1 MSNKLKPIIKDFLK
15 CSDLP
20 TELISDVFIN
30 TRESII
36 LTDLNGQV
44 LFMNSI
50 AEKMLGQN
58 LRMIQDKGYL
68 FNFDI
73 CILDHEIDIM
83 NYSPLSVAIENC
95 INTSIVSTYEAIPGK
110 EKNITVFSRYIPY
123 KGYIISLSEKEIDPF
138 GQAYKELENT
148 NKKLKEKIKEN
159 EGLRSQAQS
168 QAIRESLINKISN
181 SLRSTLEIDKILQ
194 SAVKELGQT
203 LGTDRTILLQ
213 NFGDLSELPITQ
225 EYVSPGQKSI
235 KGEHLNT
242 LDDFFLHQVLETH
255 QASTG
260 NHVDSWDTMNPKK
273 SKLIVPIIH
282 QDELFGI
289 LFLLRARRKWH
300 SEEINLV
307 QSIADQISVSIK
319 NAKLYE
325 DTTSKNTKISVLN
338 EILKSINSSLI
349 LDDVFYTIGREI
361 KRLIDF
367 DRASIAILEDETRQ
381 VKLFARIKSTG
392 EIEILR
398 SGPLIAKGTAI
409 GWAIDNLKPILI
421 NMSETDEFTDTFTLK
436 QSGIKTAII
445 IPMITKGKV
454 TGIFYIGSQYEETYS
469 DAEVEIMSQIAG
481 QIAVAV
487 ENAKLYWQ
495 TQTQALKETLINQI
509 VSSIRKSLIL
519 KDVFESTARELTLA
533 LGVDNC
539 LIKYYLSEEKTKN
552 IYEYSQ
558 KDNLKLIDPSS
569 YIFEI
574 LYNSNL
580 FKDKDFVVL
589 KNDKKNKDEG
599 IQNFII
605 DNNLKSILAIPIIF
619 EDPSTNRNVNVAMI
633 LLINSDIEREWST
646 EDLNLLKVLS
656 DQITIIVNQSRL
668 FEQSEKQKEEIHNA
682 LLKLKDAQS
691 QLVQSEKMAALGQLV
706 AGVAHEINTPIGSI
720 NSNNSI
726 FDKCTAKIKACLESE
741 EINEKKALQLIQM
754 LEETIQ
760 FNSIAC
766 ERINDIVKSLKNFAR
781 LDESELKKVNIHEG
795 IESTLTLLRH
805 ELKRK
810 VKIVKEFT
818 ELPDV
823 ECYPNLLNQV
833 FMNLLV
839 NAIQSIEGE
848 GTVTIATNYNEAD
861 VFITI
866 KDTGSG
872 IPKEIIDKIFD
883 PGFTTKG
890 VGVGTGLGLSICY
903 QIIEKHKGLISVNSD
918 TEKGSTFTITIP
930 IKQNN

>member
-1 MSNKLKPIIKDFLK
+1 MSNKLNQIIKEFLQ
-15 CSDLP
+15 CSDLS
-20 TELISDVFIN
+20 TELISDIFQN

-36 LTDLNGQV
+36 ITDLKGQI
-44 LFMNSI
+44 LHLNNN
-50 AEKMLGQN
+50 AEKLLGKN
-58 LRMIQDKGYL
+58 PSKIKDKGYL

-73 CILDHEIDIM
+73 CILDQEVDIM
-83 NYSPLSVAIENC
+83 SYSPLSVAVESTL
-95 INTSIVSTYEAIPGK
+95 NTTIISTYEAIPGK
-110 EKNITVFSRYIPY
+110 EKHITVFSRHIPN
-123 KGYIISLSEKEIDPF
+123 KGYLITLSEKGDDQF
-138 GQAYKELENT
+138 GKAYKELEET
-148 NKKLKEKIKEN
+148 NKKLKEKIREN
-159 EGLRSQAQS
+159 ESLRTQAQS

-181 SLRSTLEIDKILQ
+181 SLRSTLEIDTILK
-194 SAVKELGQT
+194 SAVKELGKT

-213 NFGDLSELPITQ
+213 NFGDLSEFPITQ
-225 EYVSPGQKSI
+225 EYVSPGQISI
-235 KGEHLNT
+235 KGQFITSSE
-242 LDDFFLHQVLETH
+242 DFFIQQVLETH

-260 NHVDSWDTMNPKK
+260 NHVDNQDPANPNK

-282 QDELFGI
+282 QDELFGL
-289 LFLLRARRKWH
+289 LFMLRSRRKWH
-300 SEEINLV
+300 PEEINLV

-325 DTTSKNTKISVLN
+325 DTTSKNIKISVLN
-338 EILKSINSSLI
+338 EILKSINSSLL

-367 DRASIAILEDETRQ
+367 DRASIAILEDETRK
-381 VKLFARIKSTG
+381 VNLFARIKSTG

-409 GWAIDNLKPILI
+409 GWAIDNLRPILI

-454 TGIFYIGSQYEETYS
+454 TGIFYIGSQKDNSYT
-469 DAEVEIMSQIAG
+469 DDEVEIMSQIAG

-509 VSSIRKSLIL
+509 VSSIRNSLIL
-519 KDVFESTARELTLA
+519 KDVFEATVKELTLA
-533 LGVDNC
+533 LGVDCC
-539 LIKYYLSEEKTKN
+539 LLKYYLSNNTHN
-552 IYEYSQ
+552 
-558 KDNLKLIDPSS
+558 
-569 YIFEI
+569 IFEFSHKANFHLKNTSENVFET
-574 LYNSNL
+574 LYNNKML
-580 FKDKDFVVL
+580 ENDEFIVL
-589 KNDKKNKDEG
+589 KPNHKNLHKDIKLFLTE
-599 IQNFII
+599 
-605 DNNLKSILAIPIIF
+605 NNLKSVLTIPIIF
-619 EDPSTNRNVNVAMI
+619 KDPSTNKDITVAMI
-633 LLINSDIEREWST
+633 LLINSDIEREWSS

-656 DQITIIVNQSRL
+656 DQITIIINQSRL

-720 NSNNSI
+720 NSNNTI
-726 FDKCTAKIKACLESE
+726 FEKCTLKIMECFKE
-741 EINEKKALQLIQM
+741 EPLNTKKTSQLLQM

-760 FNSIAC
+760 FNAIAC

-805 ELKRK
+805 ELKGK
-810 VKIVKEFT
+810 IKIVKHFSN
-818 ELPDV
+818 LPEV

-839 NAIQSIEGE
+839 NAIQSITGE
-848 GTVTIATNYNEAD
+848 GTVSISTNYNESD
-861 VFITI
+861 VFIAI
-866 KDTGSG
+866 EDTGSG
-872 IPKEIIDKIFD
+872 IPEDIIEKIFD

-903 QIIEKHKGLISVNSD
+903 QIIEKHKGLISVNS
-918 TEKGSTFTITIP
+918 KAGSGSIFTITIP
-930 IKQNN
+930 IKHNN